1 MRILADVNI
10 APRTVTHLRDL
21 GHDVERVGDT
31 LAPSTSD
38 EEIVLAALKD
48 DRIVLTQDLDLS
60 TIVALSGRQA
70 PSIVTLRLSSARIES
85 VNARLEE
92 VLPAIEE
99 SLATG
104 ALVTIEDRRTR
115 SPRLPLGTEW

>member
-31 LAPSTSD
+31 LVPSTSD

-104 ALVTIEDRRTR
+104 ALVTIEDRRIR
-115 SPRLPLGTEW
+115 SRSLPLGTE

>member
-31 LAPSTSD
+31 LALSTSD

-70 PSIVTLRLSSARIES
+70 PSVVTLRLSSARIES
-85 VNARLEE
+85 VSARLEE

-115 SPRLPLGTEW
+115 SRSLPLGSE